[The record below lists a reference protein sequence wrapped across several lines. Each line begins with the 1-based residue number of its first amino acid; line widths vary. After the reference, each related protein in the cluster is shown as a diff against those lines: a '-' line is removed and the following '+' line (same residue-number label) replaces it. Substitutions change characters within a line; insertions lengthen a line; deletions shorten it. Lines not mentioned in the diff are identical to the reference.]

1 MRKRVLL
8 RAQYPD
14 CAMKKSLTKALKDR
28 DIEETLWELAEES
41 MKEIDISRACKIG
54 NANLVGVLKQLSAFE
69 MLRRK
74 RLDKDQDH
82 AQERE
87 SYELREWLQQMD
99 GEKETTKTL

>member
-1 MRKRVLL
+1 
-8 RAQYPD
+8 
-14 CAMKKSLTKALKDR
+14 MKKSLTKALKDR

-54 NANLVGVLKQLSAFE
+54 NGNLVGILKQLSQFE

-87 SYELREWLQQMD
+87 SYELREWLQQV
-99 GEKETTKTL
+99 ESAESKEKTL

>member
-1 MRKRVLL
+1 MKR
-8 RAQYPD
+8 
-14 CAMKKSLTKALKDR
+14 SLTKALKDR

-41 MKEIDISRACKIG
+41 MKEIDVARNCKIG
-54 NANLVGVLKQLSAFE
+54 NGNLVGVLKQLSQFE

-87 SYELREWLQQMD
+87 SYELKEWLAAV
-99 GEKETTKTL
+99 ESAEPKEKTL

>member
-1 MRKRVLL
+1 
-8 RAQYPD
+8 
-14 CAMKKSLTKALKDR
+14 MKKTLTKALANK
-28 DIEETLWELAEES
+28 DIEEVLWELAAES

-54 NANLVGVLKQLSAFE
+54 NGNLMSVLKQLSAFE

-87 SYELREWLQQMD
+87 SYELREWLQQVE
-99 GEKETTKTL
+99 GTEQKEKTL

>member
-1 MRKRVLL
+1 
-8 RAQYPD
+8 
-14 CAMKKSLTKALKDR
+14 MKKTLTKALSNK
-28 DIEETLWELAEES
+28 DIEEVLWELAAES
-41 MKEIDISRACKIG
+41 MKEIDVARTCKIG
-54 NANLVGVLKQLSAFE
+54 NGNLMTVLKQLSQFE

-99 GEKETTKTL
+99 TVETKEKTL

>member
-1 MRKRVLL
+1 MKR
-8 RAQYPD
+8 
-14 CAMKKSLTKALKDR
+14 SLTKALKDR

-54 NANLVGVLKQLSAFE
+54 NGNLVGVLKQLSQFE

-82 AQERE
+82 EQERE
-87 SYELREWLQQMD
+87 SYELKEWLAAVES
-99 GEKETTKTL
+99 GEPKTKTL

>member
-1 MRKRVLL
+1 MKR
-8 RAQYPD
+8 
-14 CAMKKSLTKALKDR
+14 SLSKALKAR

-54 NANLVGVLKQLSAFE
+54 NSNLVGVLKQLSQFE

-82 AQERE
+82 EQERE
-87 SYELREWLQQMD
+87 SYELKEWLSQVES
-99 GEKETTKTL
+99 GEPKTKTL